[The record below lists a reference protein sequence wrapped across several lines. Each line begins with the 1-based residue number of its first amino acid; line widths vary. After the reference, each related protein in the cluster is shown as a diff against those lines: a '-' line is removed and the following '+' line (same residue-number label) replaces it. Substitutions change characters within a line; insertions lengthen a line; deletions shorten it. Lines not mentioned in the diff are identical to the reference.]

1 MKNVTNKLRVHHYP
15 QVPCNPFI
23 VDVADE
29 QEAKKIMDV
38 LAEQHLFLFANNII
52 PDYSNSILY
61 VKMEKT
67 GELKH
72 FDSNDVRLYGSPT
85 YGEDLVPPIPSG
97 WKNSDTVNKLPEGA
111 KRNTDFLNK

>member
-52 PDYSNSILY
+52 PDYSNAITLVMWEDDPDGSGDWVDY
-61 VKMEKT
+61 WNDEEGMEW
-67 GELKH
+67 EEIAQAY
-72 FDSNDVRLYGSPT
+72 FSNQHQTIKS
-85 YGEDLVPPIPSG
+85 
-97 WKNSDTVNKLPEGA
+97 
-111 KRNTDFLNK
+111 